1 MGTSWFYSGLSGIKG
16 EVTSNVE
23 RNYHDQHPKNS
34 ISPWKKYPDSHKIPG
49 PAAVHFDIKTK
60 LNLQKVGCVVAI
72 SLKRINHGK
81 ESSSSLE
88 AEFFTTA
95 FVFDK

>member
-1 MGTSWFYSGLSGIKG
+1 M
-16 EVTSNVE
+16 
-23 RNYHDQHPKNS
+23 
-34 ISPWKKYPDSHKIPG
+34 
-49 PAAVHFDIKTK
+49 HFDIKTK

-72 SLKRINHGK
+72 SLKRINHGI